1 MNTRPVIKRSGEDAC
16 LSATFNDDGSCFA
29 VGLETG
35 FCVFDSDPCELKAS
49 RDFNAGVGLA
59 VMLGQTNYLALVGGG
74 RKPQFSR
81 HKMVIWD
88 DYKQRVVI
96 TLEFPTPVLR
106 ACLSKALI
114 VVALRNSIEIYAFS
128 TKPQRKY
135 SFETGD
141 NPQGLVSLGPNIVA
155 FPGRTPG
162 QVQIVELENGNV
174 SIIPAHEM
182 PLKAL
187 GLSRDGSLLA
197 TAGEKVSRGY
207 RRWMTS
213 DKHADDPRQGTL
225 IRVYATSNCSRIG
238 EYRRGIDPAEIYSVT
253 FNPSNSLLA
262 VTSDKSTLHIFDLP
276 TPQNIIRWQTRGGGH
291 QKKGQAADRASNK
304 WGFLQNVPLLP
315 RFFSDT
321 YSFATAP
328 FELGDEPLRAH
339 HGNSLSWERPT
350 KGLIAWVS
358 DEELLVISA
367 GKIGRWEKFV
377 VGQNAEGARFCVRTG
392 WKKFFG
398 G

>member
-16 LSATFNDDGSCFA
+16 LSATFNDDGSSFA

-81 HKMVIWD
+81 HKLYAEEPPLTLAQMVIWD

-197 TAGEKVSRGY
+197 TAGEKVSRGSGY
-207 RRWMTS
+207 
-213 DKHADDPRQGTL
+213 G
-225 IRVYATSNCSRIG
+225 
-238 EYRRGIDPAEIYSVT
+238 
-253 FNPSNSLLA
+253 
-262 VTSDKSTLHIFDLP
+262 
-276 TPQNIIRWQTRGGGH
+276 
-291 QKKGQAADRASNK
+291 
-304 WGFLQNVPLLP
+304 
-315 RFFSDT
+315 
-321 YSFATAP
+321 
-328 FELGDEPLRAH
+328 
-339 HGNSLSWERPT
+339 
-350 KGLIAWVS
+350 
-358 DEELLVISA
+358 
-367 GKIGRWEKFV
+367 
-377 VGQNAEGARFCVRTG
+377 
-392 WKKFFG
+392 
-398 G
+398 